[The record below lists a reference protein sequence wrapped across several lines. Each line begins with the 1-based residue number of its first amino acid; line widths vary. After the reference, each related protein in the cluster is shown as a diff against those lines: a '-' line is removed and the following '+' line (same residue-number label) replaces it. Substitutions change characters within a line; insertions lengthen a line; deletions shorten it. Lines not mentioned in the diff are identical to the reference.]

1 MSNVV
6 VVGTQWGDEGKGKVV
21 DLLTAKA
28 DLVVRFQGG
37 NNAGHTLV
45 VNGEQTICHLIPS
58 GILHANTKCLI
69 GNGLVVDPEVL
80 LEEMNN
86 LGQRGIA
93 ISPERLSLSEKAH
106 IIMPYH
112 KAVDLAREAAKGK
125 DKLGTTGRGIG
136 PCYEDKVGRTGI
148 RAVDLLETET
158 LQKKIKTNLKEKNF
172 YLTKFLAA
180 EPLEFQPIF
189 DQYQSMAET
198 LRPYVTDVSIE
209 IDQAIRSG
217 KKVLFEGA
225 QGTHLDIDH
234 GTYPYVTSSNS
245 TAGGVCTGL
254 GVGPDKIDAV
264 IGITKAGRVEPLG
277 CFTNTPW
284 PEIERIIK
292 ERIKEADFY
301 NIPFLYDGEPG
312 LDDFLA
318 DVAESQRCTWH
329 GPRGLYHSLWQDGL
343 KKKDSQPETDKIKQ
357 LIGIELPEG
366 DFEILK
372 EEDKERVKAKYES
385 GKSEIKELIKTFYE
399 KGYIHGASYLAKLS
413 DRLFTNVE
421 LWLKTGVIA
430 PKTTSLL
437 ERVFREIGRRLKKI
451 AWGWSDAAVTNISK
465 MIMIK
470 QYSRDKWE
478 KYWKEKLGI
487 KGYFDIQIV
496 SVTS

>member
-1 MSNVV
+1 MEQEIHITLRFNIAI
-6 VVGTQWGDEGKGKVV
+6 GKVSLNEIV
-21 DLLTAKA
+21 YRLKELRDSLMLRI
-28 DLVVRFQGG
+28 L
-37 NNAGHTLV
+37 
-45 VNGEQTICHLIPS
+45 EQI
-58 GILHANTKCLI
+58 LI
-69 GNGLVVDPEVL
+69 GYDDL
-80 LEEMNN
+80 
-86 LGQRGIA
+86 
-93 ISPERLSLSEKAH
+93 ISERLSQTKIYPSKARKGLGRHVRKGDPEGRFCRGRKARKKGYRKNTRKISTVFGALNLRIRTVECFKCGARYCPLLSALQIGQYSRKEMNFEH
-106 IIMPYH
+106 EVVE
-112 KAVDLAREAAKGK
+112 AVIDTNYRRLIDGRSI
-125 DKLGTTGRGIG
+125 DISLGGIHNIV
-136 PCYEDKVGRTGI
+136 VG
-148 RAVDLLETET
+148 
-158 LQKKIKTNLKEKNF
+158 
-172 YLTKFLAA
+172 
-180 EPLEFQPIF
+180 
-189 DQYQSMAET
+189 S
-198 LRPYVTDVSIE
+198 
-209 IDQAIRSG
+209 
-217 KKVLFEGA
+217 
-225 QGTHLDIDH
+225 DIDETFQRPVSVEDLSGIIAD
-234 GTYPYVTSSNS
+234 GT
-245 TAGGVCTGL
+245 GVNEHRGRKGEL
-254 GVGPDKIDAV
+254 RNV

-292 ERIKEADFY
+292 ERIKEAEPY

-357 LIGIELPEG
+357 LIGIELPKG

-372 EEDKERVKAKYES
+372 EEDKEKVKSKYES
-385 GKSEIKELIKTFYE
+385 SKSEIKELIKTFYE
-399 KGYIHGASYLAKLS
+399 KGYTHGASYLEKLS

-451 AWGWSDAAVTNISK
+451 AWGWSDKAVTNISK

-487 KGYFDIQIV
+487 KGYFDIQIEAV
-496 SVTS
+496 ELS